1 MSEQDFA
8 PGARNAVAP
17 RELFRRF
24 PELRARI
31 PWVPLADLP
40 TPVERMARLEESLPG
55 DARLFVKRD
64 DLTNS
69 GYGGNKVRKFE
80 FVLAQA
86 VASGATH
93 VVTAGGWG
101 SHHVL
106 ATAFFA
112 RRFGLATRA
121 YVFPQPFNDH
131 VGRQLLAMAACGA
144 ELVPCA
150 GPSVAFA
157 RLAVAR
163 ARRNAPFVIAP
174 GGSTVAGMLGYVEA
188 GLEIAAQ
195 VTRDELPPPDAI
207 VTALGSGGTAAGL
220 AVGLALAGLAAE
232 VIAVRITSPVAANA
246 RYVDLLCRRV
256 LRCLNSVVHTDLRP
270 SVRVLGGYLGK
281 GYGFPT
287 AAGVA
292 ATRRAR
298 DTEGLRLEPSYTAKA
313 MAAFT
318 DVASRSASR
327 GKTYMFLDTFSSSPL
342 DSLVRA
348 ASPADLPPALRALFA
363 RA

>member
-1 MSEQDFA
+1 MSGQDLS
-8 PGARNAVAP
+8 PGARNAAAP

-31 PWVPLADLP
+31 PWVPLAGLP
-40 TPVERMARLEESLPG
+40 TPVERMARMEESLPG

-64 DLTNS
+64 DLTSS

-93 VVTAGGWG
+93 VATAGGWG

-121 YVFPQPFNDH
+121 YLFPQPFNDH
-131 VGRQLLAMAACGA
+131 VGNQLLAMAGCGA

-157 RLAVAR
+157 RLAAAR

-174 GGSTVAGMLGYVEA
+174 GGSTAAGMLGYVEA

-195 VTRDELPPPDAI
+195 VHRDELPSPDAI

-220 AVGLALAGLAAE
+220 TVGLALAGLPTE
-232 VIAVRITSPVAANA
+232 VVAVRITSPVAANA
-246 RYVDLLCRRV
+246 RYVSLLCRRV
-256 LRCLNSVVHTDLRP
+256 LRCLNLGVDVRP
-270 SVRVLGGYLGK
+270 AFRVLRGYLGE
-281 GYGFPT
+281 GYGYPT
-287 AAGVA
+287 PAGVA
-292 ATRRAR
+292 AITRAR

-318 DVASRSASR
+318 DLASRPAAR
-327 GKTYMFLDTFSSSPL
+327 GKTYIFLDTFSSAPS
-342 DSLVRA
+342 DSLVGTA
-348 ASPADLPPALRALFA
+348 TPADLPPALRALFA